1 MDVDKMVHTLCA
13 QPGGEKSS
21 VSQSEGANK
30 QARGIHYSKSH
41 LKR

>member
-1 MDVDKMVHTLCA
+1 MDVDKMVHSLCA
-13 QPGGEKSS
+13 QPGGGKSS
-21 VSQSEGANK
+21 VSRSEGANK